1 MLKQR
6 QVIESGNDLKNKG
19 RRLNLYVIAGPNGAG
34 KTTFARKFL
43 PQYVEC
49 LEFVN
54 ADFIAGGLSPFAPER
69 AAIHAGR
76 LMLEQ
81 IHSLAERGLDF
92 GFETTLSGKT
102 YVKLMQE
109 MKKGGYLIHIFFLW
123 IPNAELALERIKLRV
138 RNGGHHIPEAVVRR
152 RFSRSLSNFALFYKP
167 LADSWAILDNSGHLP
182 KMIAFEELG
191 KIEIRDPDLFRVLS
205 EYKEKQ

>member
-1 MLKQR
+1 MK
-6 QVIESGNDLKNKG
+6 SKP
-19 RRLNLYVIAGPNGAG
+19 RRPNLYIIAGPNGAG

-54 ADFIAGGLSPFAPER
+54 ADLIAGGLSPFSPER

-81 IHSLAERGLDF
+81 IHSLTERGLDF

-102 YVKLMQE
+102 YLKLLHE
-109 MKKGGYLIHIFFLW
+109 MKRRGYLIHIFFLW
-123 IPNAELALERIKLRV
+123 ITDVKLALERIELRV
-138 RNGGHHIPEAVVRR
+138 RNGGHHIPEGIVRR
-152 RFSRSLSNFALFYKP
+152 RFDRSLPNFLRFYKL
-167 LADSWAILDNSGHLP
+167 LADSWAIFDNSGEDP
-182 KMIAFEELG
+182 KMIAFEESGRL
-191 KIEIRDPDLFRVLS
+191 EIVNSDIFAVLMK
-205 EYKEKQ
+205 YKGSQ

>member
-1 MLKQR
+1 M
-6 QVIESGNDLKNKG
+6 
-19 RRLNLYVIAGPNGAG
+19 AGPNGAG

-81 IHSLAERGLDF
+81 IHSLTERGVDF
-92 GFETTLSGKT
+92 GFETTLFGKDICET
-102 YVKLMQE
+102 SAGHEKRGISRPY
-109 MKKGGYLIHIFFLW
+109 IF
-123 IPNAELALERIKLRV
+123 
-138 RNGGHHIPEAVVRR
+138 
-152 RFSRSLSNFALFYKP
+152 P
-167 LADSWAILDNSGHLP
+167 LDYQCGVST
-182 KMIAFEELG
+182 
-191 KIEIRDPDLFRVLS
+191 
-205 EYKEKQ
+205 